1 MRAIEAAAGPGG
13 VLVIPTAIRKKRT
26 TMARVPSVRVR
37 FTDGTSMDLPEND
50 SVQVVTAGP
59 EASAQE
65 GWQPIG
71 TGDGPAQFAKV
82 AKARAAALKQG
93 QRVVT
98 LRGVLLVEGARRL

>member
-1 MRAIEAAAGPGG
+1 
-13 VLVIPTAIRKKRT
+13 
-26 TMARVPSVRVR
+26 MARVPSVRVR

-65 GWQPIG
+65 GWQQISV
-71 TGDGPAQFAKV
+71 GDSPAQFAKV
-82 AKARAAALKQG
+82 VKARAAALKQG